1 MPATAFAH
9 PIHASCHCGA
19 VRIEVARTPRKL
31 TQCNCSICRR
41 YGVLWAYYTRK
52 SVKIIARVNAR
63 SAYSRRE
70 NGLEFYH
77 CRTCGCLTHYESPK
91 KGTDGR
97 VAVNARM
104 MDQLAVA
111 RIPIKMLDGD
121 ATWRTLDEYV
131 QPELFISPT
140 KLRGAV
146 SART

>member
-1 MPATAFAH
+1 
-9 PIHASCHCGA
+9 
-19 VRIEVARTPRKL
+19 
-31 TQCNCSICRR
+31 
-41 YGVLWAYYTRK
+41 
-52 SVKIIARVNAR
+52 
-63 SAYSRRE
+63 
-70 NGLEFYH
+70 
-77 CRTCGCLTHYESPK
+77 
-91 KGTDGR
+91 
-97 VAVNARM
+97 M